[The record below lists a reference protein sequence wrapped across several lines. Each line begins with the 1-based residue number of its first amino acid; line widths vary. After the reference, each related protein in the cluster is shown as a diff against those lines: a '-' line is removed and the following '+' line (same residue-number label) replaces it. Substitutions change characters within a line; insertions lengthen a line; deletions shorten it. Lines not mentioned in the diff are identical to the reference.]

1 MLARLLPRYADPAIA
16 DELNR
21 MGRAV
26 PNGASGASAKHLT
39 CKLINVPRETAAV
52 LAAWLCRAPGGWC
65 VDAPHGDAVDLLCG
79 GPQDLADL
87 LRAAAERQPALRP
100 AAAALHQARCLQA
113 GGPHGLAL
121 GRTRWP
127 RAQRTRVMG
136 ILNVTPDSFSDGG
149 LYCKPE
155 RALARAEAM
164 LAEGADLID
173 VGGQSS
179 RPGSEPVP
187 TAVEQARVLPVVRA
201 IVKRHDALVSV
212 DTYRAGVAAAALDAG
227 AVMVND
233 ISALRFDPGM
243 APLLAERGATVVLM
257 HMQGTP
263 RTMQQAPAYHHV
275 IDDVYGFLHERL
287 QAAVQAGIER
297 QRIVLDPGF
306 GFGKT
311 VTHNLEL
318 LRGLDHLDALG
329 QPLLVGVSR
338 KSFLGR
344 LLQRPV
350 DDRLAGS
357 LASALWAAQRGAA
370 LVRVHDVGATV
381 QALTLLEGLQA
392 PAGASRITLR
402 QSDLHLGAD

>member
-1 MLARLLPRYADPAIA
+1 MLARLLPRHADPAVV
-16 DELNR
+16 DELSR
-21 MGRAV
+21 MGRPV
-26 PNGASGASAKHLT
+26 PDCAPGLPAKHFT
-39 CKLINVPRETAAV
+39 CKLIHVPRETAAA
-52 LAAWLCRAPGGWC
+52 LAAWLCRVPGGWC
-65 VDAPHGDAVDLLCG
+65 VDTPHGDAVDLLWG
-79 GPQDLADL
+79 GPEDLPDM
-87 LRAAAERQPALRP
+87 LRAAAGSQPALRP
-100 AAAALHQARCLQA
+100 AAEALHQARCLQA
-113 GGPHGLAL
+113 GGPRGLVL
-121 GRTRWP
+121 GQTRWSL
-127 RAQRTRVMG
+127 AKRTRVMG

-149 LYCKPE
+149 LYCQPE

-187 TAVEQARVLPVVRA
+187 AAVEQARVVPVVRE
-201 IVKRHDALVSV
+201 IVKRHAALVSV
-212 DTYRAGVAAAALDAG
+212 DTYRAAVAAAALDAG

-243 APLLAERGATVVLM
+243 APLLAERRAAVVLM

-297 QRIVLDPGF
+297 RRIVLDPGF

-311 VTHNLEL
+311 VAHNLDL
-318 LRGLDHLDALG
+318 LRGLDHLSALG
-329 QPLLVGVSR
+329 QPLLAGTSR
-338 KSFLGR
+338 KSFLGH

-350 DDRLAGS
+350 DERLAGS

-370 LVRVHDVGATV
+370 LVRVHDVGAAV
-381 QALTLLEGLQA
+381 QALALLKAVVSG
-392 PAGASRITLR
+392 
-402 QSDLHLGAD
+402 

>member
-1 MLARLLPRYADPAIA
+1 MLARLLPRHPDTPIA
-16 DELNR
+16 DELTR
-21 MGRAV
+21 MGCPLPKGIPA
-26 PNGASGASAKHLT
+26 PSAGHFA
-39 CKLINVPRETAAV
+39 CKLIDVPRETTAA
-52 LAAWLCRAPGGWC
+52 LEAWLRQAPGGWC
-65 VDAPHGDAVDLLCG
+65 LAAPRGEAADVLWG
-79 GPQDLADL
+79 GAEALSVL
-87 LRAAAERQPALRP
+87 LRTAAESRPALWP
-100 AAAALHQARCLQA
+100 VAEALGRARCLQT
-113 GGPHGLAL
+113 GGPHVLAL
-121 GRTRWP
+121 GKATWP
-127 RAQRTRVMG
+127 LAQRTRVMG

-187 TAVEQARVLPVVRA
+187 AAVEQARVVPVLRE
-201 IVKRHDALVSV
+201 IVKRHNALVSV
-212 DTYRAGVAAAALDAG
+212 DTYRAAVAAAALDAG

-233 ISALRFDPGM
+233 VSALRFDPDM
-243 APLLAERGATVVLM
+243 APLLAERGAAVVLM

-263 RTMQQAPAYHHV
+263 RTMQRAPAYHHV
-275 IDDVYGFLHERL
+275 IDDIYGFLHERL
-287 QAAVQAGIER
+287 HDAVQSGIER

-311 VTHNLEL
+311 VAHNLDL
-318 LRGLDHLDALG
+318 LHGLDHLGALG
-329 QPLLVGVSR
+329 QPLLAGTSR

-344 LLQRPV
+344 VLQRPV

-370 LVRVHDVGATV
+370 LVRVHDVGAAV
-381 QALTLLEGLQA
+381 QALALLEALDVT
-392 PAGASRITLR
+392 PVES
-402 QSDLHLGAD
+402 

>member
-1 MLARLLPRYADPAIA
+1 MLARLLPRHADPAIV
-16 DELNR
+16 DELSR
-21 MGRAV
+21 MGRPV
-26 PNGASGASAKHLT
+26 PGGARGSSARHFT
-39 CKLINVPRETAAV
+39 CKLIHVPRETAAV
-52 LAAWLCRAPGGWC
+52 LAAWLCRVPGGWC
-65 VDAPHGDAVDLLCG
+65 VDAAHGDAVDLLWG
-79 GPQDLADL
+79 GPQDVADS
-87 LRAAAERQPALRP
+87 LREAAGSQPALRP
-100 AAAALHQARCLQA
+100 VAEALYQARCLQA
-113 GGPHGLAL
+113 GGPRGLVL
-121 GRTRWP
+121 GQTRWP
-127 RAQRTRVMG
+127 LAQRTRVMG

-149 LYCKPE
+149 LYCEPE

-187 TAVEQARVLPVVRA
+187 AAVEQGRVVPVVREV
-201 IVKRHDALVSV
+201 VKRHAALVSV
-212 DTYRAGVAAAALDAG
+212 DTYRADVAAAALDAG

-233 ISALRFDPGM
+233 ISALRFDPDM
-243 APLLAERGATVVLM
+243 APLLAERGAAVVLM

-275 IDDVYGFLHERL
+275 IDDIYGFLHERL

-311 VTHNLEL
+311 VAHNLDL
-318 LRGLDHLDALG
+318 LRGLDHLGALG
-329 QPLLVGVSR
+329 QPLLAGTSR
-338 KSFLGR
+338 KSFLGH

-350 DDRLAGS
+350 DERLAGS

-370 LVRVHDVGATV
+370 LVRVHDVGAAV
-381 QALTLLEGLQA
+381 QALALLEGLQA
-392 PAGASRITLR
+392 SAAEADCQAGMRE
-402 QSDLHLGAD
+402 